1 MPDFKEKLKKLWSGW
16 MWFAAKLGHFNSL
29 VLLTVVFIV
38 VVGPANLLAR
48 LFRADLLKLR
58 KPASKDPEAA
68 AESYWLPVH
77 SDNTTVDAWRRQF

>member
-1 MPDFKEKLKKLWSGW
+1 MRSFFKKLWSGW

-29 VLLTVVFIV
+29 VLLTVFFIV

-58 KPASKDPEAA
+58 KPATKDAG
-68 AESYWLPVH
+68 YWLPVN
-77 SDNTTVDAWRRQF
+77 SDNTTLDAWRRQF